1 MGLGAKKMGS
11 SSGSA
16 LARGDDMGSFEDT
29 AKQAADAEA
38 AAKRQVG
45 GHNTLT
51 PHWADGPLRLD
62 EGTRAACGPVRGGT
76 RILGMPS
83 VPYLLLVFDPTLPD
97 PTLCPALR
105 MCVLRWRKR
114 MSVPRPS

>member
-38 AAKRQVG
+38 AAKRQV
-45 GHNTLT
+45 HNTHS
-51 PHWADGPLRLD
+51 PHRVVDLVDTTMAHGP
-62 EGTRAACGPVRGGT
+62 PVDSPKGGT
-76 RILGMPS
+76 SILSDALGA
-83 VPYLLLVFDPTLPD
+83 LP
-97 PTLCPALR
+97 PPCLPI
-105 MCVLRWRKR
+105 
-114 MSVPRPS
+114 RPSLT

>member
-38 AAKRQVG
+38 AAKRQVRT
-45 GHNTLT
+45 HNTLSS
-51 PHWADGPLRLD
+51 PHRVDGPFRHEAGFGL
-62 EGTRAACGPVRGGT
+62 VKGGT
-76 RILGMPS
+76 QSLGWRPR
-83 VPYLLLVFDPTLPD
+83 
-97 PTLCPALR
+97 CPASSL
-105 MCVLRWRKR
+105 
-114 MSVPRPS
+114 SP